1 MEPTT
6 IFPPPTNEPN
16 VLTTL
21 PGSPV
26 RRIRRVEDTFR
37 EIRKIVVNKSNVG
50 KKDISSTS
58 RTNNTLNT
66 TSKALNWNK
75 NNKSFKDSL
84 EYKMIVKKTNRLQKA
99 ASVLQIIFL
108 LLCIAIIIA
117 TIVMCVKGNDI
128 ILRLVGLV

>member
-66 TSKALNWNK
+66 IIKAIEMLNASITSSNT
-75 NNKSFKDSL
+75 DGIGT
-84 EYKMIVKKTNRLQKA
+84 MKKTTA
-99 ASVLQIIFL
+99 AKRYKPTPISAFFSILHNL
-108 LLCIAIIIA
+108 LSHLF
-117 TIVMCVKGNDI
+117 VV
-128 ILRLVGLV
+128 

>member
-1 MEPTT
+1 MS
-6 IFPPPTNEPN
+6 F
-16 VLTTL
+16 LDDL
-21 PGSPV
+21 DD
-26 RRIRRVEDTFR
+26 RI
-37 EIRKIVVNKSNVG
+37 NKASNAL
-50 KKDISSTS
+50 DSAYNTA
-58 RTNNTLNT
+58 NNTLNT
-66 TSKALNWNK
+66 TRKALNWNK